1 LCLIYEIASLF
12 HLQIYLLNKLIF
24 LLPDL
29 CSKADRICS
38 WSLALTWY
46 CHAWFASRHPKFAAP
61 FPL

>member
-1 LCLIYEIASLF
+1 
-12 HLQIYLLNKLIF
+12 
-24 LLPDL
+24 LPDL